1 MNPFYNYSG
10 HHSMEGLGLI
20 QGNVKGIIQHNL
32 LSISDLGIPLGLIG
46 QEYWS
51 RKSTQPYEGKESQKW
66 EKGLKTVNKE
76 LGDIGK
82 KIVLIQDRE
91 ADIFSFFQAPRAKNV
106 DLLVRV
112 HQPRNMELLHSQ
124 KVCKLADMSDELPVL
139 GKKTVT
145 ISRNGKE
152 ITLTLSLQG
161 GGVNVL
167 SGKKGSKEQK
177 TQGLSLVIAQEIEA
191 VDANGKNVF
200 DPNEKAIWYLL
211 TSLKVENESDM
222 QEITGFY
229 ALRWQVERL
238 HYTLKSGALNVEK
251 LQFDDLQTTINALS
265 FYSVVAWQLL
275 AIVYLTRHQKD
286 EIASTCFEENEI
298 IILEKTNQKTL
309 KTVKEV
315 TLALVKLAGF
325 APSKKQPMPGIKILA
340 QALER
345 FYYIKLGFHAKP

>member
-1 MNPFYNYSG
+1 M
-10 HHSMEGLGLI
+10 
-20 QGNVKGIIQHNL
+20 
-32 LSISDLGIPLGLIG
+32 
-46 QEYWS
+46 
-51 RKSTQPYEGKESQKW
+51 
-66 EKGLKTVNKE
+66 
-76 LGDIGK
+76 
-82 KIVLIQDRE
+82 
-91 ADIFSFFQAPRAKNV
+91 
-106 DLLVRV
+106 
-112 HQPRNMELLHSQ
+112 
-124 KVCKLADMSDELPVL
+124 
-139 GKKTVT
+139 
-145 ISRNGKE
+145 
-152 ITLTLSLQG
+152 
-161 GGVNVL
+161 NVL